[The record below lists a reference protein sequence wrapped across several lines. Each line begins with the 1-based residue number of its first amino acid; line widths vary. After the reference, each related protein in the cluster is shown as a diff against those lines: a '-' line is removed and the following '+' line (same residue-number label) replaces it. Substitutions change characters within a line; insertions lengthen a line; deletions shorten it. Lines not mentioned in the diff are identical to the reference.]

1 MNDADVQKQIRQMV
15 AFIDQEA
22 NEKAAEIDAKAAEEF
37 AIEKDNLVN
46 QQKQKILQFYQKKEK
61 QIELQRKIQQSNLQN
76 QSRIAILKARENLI
90 QQLKDQAVEKL
101 ALIPQDSNKYLL
113 LLTNLTAQALYRL
126 IEKEVYIKC
135 RQQDLNL
142 VQQAVTKAAS
152 MYKQDIKRDVNVVVL
167 QNQFLNPE
175 IAGGIEAF
183 TSDGKIKIINTLE
196 ARLDMLFGQMIP
208 EVREK
213 LFGKNMNR
221 KHDN

>member
-46 QQKQKILQFYQKKEK
+46 QQKQKILQFFSKKEK

-76 QSRIAILKARENLI
+76 QSRISILKAREELI
-90 QQLKDQAVEKL
+90 QRLHDQAVGEL
-101 ALIPQDSNKYLL
+101 AKIPQDSDKYLS
-113 LLTNLTAQALYRL
+113 LLTNLIAQSLYRL
-126 IEKEVYIKC
+126 IERDVFIKC
-135 RQQDLNL
+135 REQDVDL
-142 VQQAVTKAAS
+142 VNQAATQAKA
-152 MYKQDIKRDVNVVVL
+152 MYKNDLKKEARVVIL
-167 QNQFLNPE
+167 QQYLSPQ
-175 IAGGIEAF
+175 IAGGIEAY

-196 ARLDMLFGQMIP
+196 ARLDMMFVQMIP

-213 LFGKNMNR
+213 LFGKNVNR
-221 KHDN
+221 VHSD